1 MKLSFHKGQL
11 TIWKDDRG
19 FGFIQP
25 DDGSQEVF
33 LHITALKDVNRR
45 PQVGD
50 FVCYQLTASKDGKV
64 RACNAF
70 IEEVKSKSLS
80 SAAPNK
86 SISRTVDKSLSLA
99 LNTLLL
105 SLLPGLGSIHLALTT
120 GNPIPLI
127 LYPVMSFITFKLYA
141 DDKSRAQQGRWRRQE
156 NTLHLCEF
164 MGGWLGG
171 FVAQQK
177 LRHKSSKV
185 SYQIVFWLIATL
197 HIVFWLDWLF
207 FGKALINMFFAI
219 VSRG

>member
-1 MKLSFHKGQL
+1 MEPTLHKGQL
-11 TIWKDDRG
+11 IRWNDDRG

-45 PQVGD
+45 PQIGD
-50 FVCYQLTASKDGKV
+50 FICYQLTASKDGKV
-64 RACNAF
+64 RAYNAS
-70 IEEVKSKSLS
+70 IERVTSKSS
-80 SAAPNK
+80 SSSAPNK
-86 SISRTVDKSLSLA
+86 SISRNVDKSTSLV
-99 LNTLLL
+99 LQTLLL

-127 LYPVMSFITFKLYA
+127 LYPVMSLITFGLYA
-141 DDKSRAQQGRWRRQE
+141 DDKSRAQQGRWRTQE

-164 MGGWLGG
+164 MGGWLGA

-177 LRHKSSKV
+177 LHHKSSKV
-185 SYQIVFWLIATL
+185 SYQVVFWVITIL

-207 FGKALINMFFAI
+207 LVG
-219 VSRG
+219 R

>member
-1 MKLSFHKGQL
+1 MR
-11 TIWKDDRG
+11 WKDDRG

-50 FVCYQLTASKDGKV
+50 FVSYQLTVSKDGKV
-64 RACNAF
+64 RACNAS
-70 IEEVKSKSLS
+70 IEEVTSKSS
-80 SAAPNK
+80 SFIEPKK
-86 SISRTVDKSLSLA
+86 SVSRTVDKSSSLA
-99 LNTLLL
+99 LQTLLL

-127 LYPVMSFITFKLYA
+127 LYPVMSFITFGLYA
-141 DDKSRAQQGRWRRQE
+141 DDKSRAQQGRWRTQE

-185 SYQIVFWLIATL
+185 SYQVVFWVIAIL

-207 FGKALINMFFAI
+207 FGKALINLFFGIA
-219 VSRG
+219 SRG